1 MLFEALRLMTITGV
15 SGPLAALPPELL
27 ALLEGPSIMHL
38 GTRDAALQPMSAFAF
53 GLKIDG
59 DGREVT
65 VFLPETIAARM
76 LANLRDNGQMALAVV
91 RPTDNRAVQIKGTWL
106 GERRTDETDRAF
118 VESYRDA
125 LTTELGLVGVPR
137 SIWRRMI
144 WWPSLA
150 LRMEVRE
157 VFVQTP
163 GPKAGQAC
171 GPQAAPP
178 QAGRA

>member
-1 MLFEALRLMTITGV
+1 MLFAAFRFMTTTGV

-27 ALLEGPSIMHL
+27 ALLDGPSIMHL

-65 VFLPETIAARM
+65 VFLPATIADKM
-76 LANLRDNGQMALAVV
+76 LANLRDNGQMALTIV
-91 RPTDNRAVQIKGTWL
+91 RPTDNRALQLKGTWL
-106 GERRTDETDRAF
+106 GERRADDQDRAL
-118 VESYRDA
+118 VERQRDA
-125 LTTELGLVGVPR
+125 LTQELGLVGVPR
-137 SIWRRMI
+137 STWRRFV

-171 GPQAAPP
+171 GQAQGKGPA
-178 QAGRA
+178 